1 MDGCEGMLRELR
13 GESPFESFDGV
24 AHRFKDSQ
32 QPRADGAQDS
42 FDPPA
47 LSWCGCA
54 EIGAYPL
61 KQSRIVAATS
71 ATEDGFDPA
80 GLQPISHSWCR
91 RGTHDC
97 CGRIVLQF
105 GNTLIACR

>member
-1 MDGCEGMLRELR
+1 MLRELR

-47 LSWCGCA
+47 LS
-54 EIGAYPL
+54 
-61 KQSRIVAATS
+61 
-71 ATEDGFDPA
+71 
-80 GLQPISHSWCR
+80 
-91 RGTHDC
+91 
-97 CGRIVLQF
+97 
-105 GNTLIACR
+105 